1 MTATITYRPDAQ
13 KAQGLFDTIL
23 TDAILTDICQRVTG
37 QNRYRVVKDK
47 STYNK
52 GRLVYVECNN
62 EIYYVSLSEISI
74 EGRNSSLQSVP
85 TAINLFYA
93 DTRPNKKLCY
103 YFLPHNGN
111 AFTPYHLFI
120 YKLLMTAGVLFLNIT
135 KFYHQTILP
144 YDNVDDLI
152 IDRRD
157 NQGGNSSNN
166 SSYVSKSPDAIQ
178 IYAKTFGANKYES
191 TLMAVAISHI
201 ADRPVELYNICEK
214 NLRKL
219 PQSSIKTIESLG
231 NISLY
236 YTTLFL
242 DKHQTVDESERTKL
256 RSASYLYNLY
266 NRIGYKKC
274 ALCSCEI
281 SEIIQG
287 AHIWGVSQI
296 SHDDNLSE
304 EEKFT
309 HAVSGDNGLWLC
321 QNHHKL
327 FDSNIIMI
335 DDDGHIRIKDGLV
348 SKDIAF
354 IRSVTFKTSL
364 DDTIMTDKFRFY
376 IAKRNQELN
385 KNNFKELA
393 V

>member
-1 MTATITYRPDAQ
+1 
-13 KAQGLFDTIL
+13 
-23 TDAILTDICQRVTG
+23 
-37 QNRYRVVKDK
+37 
-47 STYNK
+47 
-52 GRLVYVECNN
+52 
-62 EIYYVSLSEISI
+62 
-74 EGRNSSLQSVP
+74 
-85 TAINLFYA
+85 
-93 DTRPNKKLCY
+93 
-103 YFLPHNGN
+103 
-111 AFTPYHLFI
+111 
-120 YKLLMTAGVLFLNIT
+120 MTAGVLFLNIT
-135 KFYHQTILP
+135 KFYHQAILP

-219 PQSSIKTIESLG
+219 PQSSINTIESLG